1 MRRFEY
7 FLFENFDPDEHRDD
21 PNNPRSILGEN
32 CDPLLTAVSLG
43 AALEGQC
50 RDSFGSSLVD
60 QLIHCGVLRQ
70 EDGFLFFDCPVFL
83 REDAPVLKEAIT
95 REAGILS
102 DRLAPG
108 IWEIRQCCASIQN
121 GFSVD
126 QNLYHILCGMVF
138 DGSFFDYLCRQKAV
152 ATSRKHPGGLDYL
165 AVLYENCEQL
175 RSLSNDRLCSYN
187 RLADGKTS
195 LQSFGDA
202 QGDRFDFYRF
212 FRLLEQGKHPE
223 KFQHARSLL
232 DAAGGADKG
241 VLLSQAASFVRTGHC
256 SSPVMGLLEEF
267 GYAKNGVS
275 CVPVYT
281 FEHRK
286 TIEQIGFFTEQILGE
301 AVVQSLTWLSAA
313 LDITAVRNQV
323 DPLEISNEL
332 YHLLFGSINEALVQ
346 RGFVSAPPFFPGEG
360 RYAKCIVLD

>member
-7 FLFENFDPDEHRDD
+7 FLFENFDPDESRDS

-32 CDPLLTAVSLG
+32 CDPLLTMVSQGSAL
-43 AALEGQC
+43 AAQC
-50 RDSFGSSLVD
+50 RDFFGASLID
-60 QLIHCGVLRQ
+60 NLIHCGVLRQ
-70 EDGFLFFDCPVFL
+70 KDGFLFFDCPVFL
-83 REDAPVLKEAIT
+83 REDAAVLKESIA
-95 REAGILS
+95 REALILS
-102 DRLAPG
+102 DRLALG
-108 IWEIRQCCASIQN
+108 IGEIRQCCASIQN
-121 GFSVD
+121 GFPVG

-138 DGSFFDYLCRQKAV
+138 DGSFFDYLCRQGAV

-165 AVLYENCEQL
+165 TVLYEKCGQL
-175 RSLSNDRLCSYN
+175 QSLSNNLLCSYN
-187 RLADGKTS
+187 RLTDGKTS

-223 KFQHARSLL
+223 KFQHARFLL
-232 DAAGGADKG
+232 EAVGGAGKDY
-241 VLLSQAASFVRTGHC
+241 LLSQASSFVQTGHC
-256 SSPVMGLLEEF
+256 SSPVLGLLEEF

-281 FEHRK
+281 SKHRK
-286 TIEQIGFFTEQILGE
+286 AIEQIGFITEQVLGN
-301 AVVQSLTWLSAA
+301 AIVNSLSSLSAA

-323 DPLEISNEL
+323 SPLEISNEL

-346 RGFVSAPPFFPGEG
+346 RGLVSTPQCFPGEG
-360 RYAKCIVLD
+360 RYMKCIVLD